1 MNGLLMRGGRV
12 SVPFNCF
19 SFSSFKKKSSSDIIE
34 RVGDSN
40 FPC

>member
-1 MNGLLMRGGRV
+1 MNELLMRGGRV

-19 SFSSFKKKSSSDIIE
+19 SFTVLKKSSSDIIE